1 MTIDGSCA
9 LVHVLSHPFVEP
21 AKPDQGSC
29 RFEVTGLD
37 GTFSRADIP
46 EEKVNHSRHYQVPL
60 DCTWVVTV
68 AEGHR
73 VNVIRNYLVCSITN
87 DRFRHHLSR
96 FN

>member
-1 MTIDGSCA
+1 MVSRQLMD
-9 LVHVLSHPFVEP
+9 LVLCCMSSLLHSLEP

-73 VNVIRNYLVCSITN
+73 VYVIRNYLVLLI
-87 DRFRHHLSR
+87 
-96 FN
+96 